1 MTARQVPGTDS
12 SPVRHRQ
19 VEARGEDVEDTQVE
33 LEDDA
38 RWSQE
43 SVLLLA
49 VALLPLLLAVS
60 ALLVG

>member
-1 MTARQVPGTDS
+1 M
-12 SPVRHRQ
+12 
-19 VEARGEDVEDTQVE
+19 EDTQVE
-33 LEDDA
+33 LEDDV

>member
-1 MTARQVPGTDS
+1 MTARHLAGTDV
-12 SPVRHRQ
+12 SPVRYRQ
-19 VEARGEDVEDTQVE
+19 VDARGEDVEDTQVE

-38 RWSQE
+38 RWTQE

-49 VALLPLLLAVS
+49 VALLPLLMAVS